1 MAAIQVLAQTSDA
14 AASKE
19 KASIAL
25 TISSTIDSAL
35 DNAEFVALKLIPHMH
50 RGSID
55 LTQRFVSELLF
66 SISKVISIS
75 APSAESLHADGSF
88 ASTLLK
94 STKRMYGVLTK
105 LILSFV
111 YSPQS
116 LTSKETKNFLDYLNA
131 TLMPKVSALLISLQE
146 KQQTTGGKFIAE
158 RKIESHGKIAAL
170 LVFEK
175 EKLDNSLLTVS
186 TKLKQAGLV
195 HESEWLENHIIANKN
210 PDFVI
215 KQVAQA
221 KEREA
226 PVSKKSA
233 GSKRKA
239 VTERSKKKKRVA
251 PAEESDSDDCDG
263 QSVIE
268 SVDACIDDDSDAIS
282 LSKLTAAM
290 DEELNSDDDSDD
302 IDDRHKSESESE
314 GEFEFD

>member
-14 AASKE
+14 AASKA

-146 KQQTTGGKFIAE
+146 KQQTGKFIAE

-251 PAEESDSDDCDG
+251 PAEESDSDDGDG

-282 LSKLTAAM
+282 LSKLTAEM

-302 IDDRHKSESESE
+302 IDDRHKSESESG

>member
-146 KQQTTGGKFIAE
+146 KQQSIA

-268 SVDACIDDDSDAIS
+268 SVDACIDDDSNAIS
-282 LSKLTAAM
+282 LSKLTAEM

>member
-14 AASKE
+14 AASKA

-131 TLMPKVSALLISLQE
+131 TLMPKVSALLISLQ
-146 KQQTTGGKFIAE
+146 GGKFIAE

-251 PAEESDSDDCDG
+251 PAEESDSDDGDG

-282 LSKLTAAM
+282 LSKLTAEM

>member
-14 AASKE
+14 AASKA

-116 LTSKETKNFLDYLNA
+116 LT
-131 TLMPKVSALLISLQE
+131 
-146 KQQTTGGKFIAE
+146 
-158 RKIESHGKIAAL
+158 
-170 LVFEK
+170 
-175 EKLDNSLLTVS
+175 
-186 TKLKQAGLV
+186 
-195 HESEWLENHIIANKN
+195 
-210 PDFVI
+210 
-215 KQVAQA
+215 
-221 KEREA
+221 
-226 PVSKKSA
+226 
-233 GSKRKA
+233 
-239 VTERSKKKKRVA
+239 
-251 PAEESDSDDCDG
+251 
-263 QSVIE
+263 
-268 SVDACIDDDSDAIS
+268 
-282 LSKLTAAM
+282 
-290 DEELNSDDDSDD
+290 
-302 IDDRHKSESESE
+302 
-314 GEFEFD
+314 

>member
-14 AASKE
+14 AASKA

-131 TLMPKVSALLISLQE
+131 TLMPKVSALLISLQ
-146 KQQTTGGKFIAE
+146 GGKFIAE

-282 LSKLTAAM
+282 LSKLTAEM

>member
-131 TLMPKVSALLISLQE
+131 TLMPKVSALLISLQ
-146 KQQTTGGKFIAE
+146 GGKFIAE

-251 PAEESDSDDCDG
+251 PAEESDSDDGDG

-282 LSKLTAAM
+282 LSKLTAEM

-302 IDDRHKSESESE
+302 IDDRHKSESESG

>member
-14 AASKE
+14 AASKA

-66 SISKVISIS
+66 SISKVMSIS

-131 TLMPKVSALLISLQE
+131 TLMPKVSALLISLQ
-146 KQQTTGGKFIAE
+146 GGKFIAE

-282 LSKLTAAM
+282 LSKLTAEM

>member
-1 MAAIQVLAQTSDA
+1 MAAFQVLAQTAGA
-14 AASKE
+14 AVSKE

-25 TISSTIDSAL
+25 TISSTIDGAL
-35 DNAEFVALKLIPHMH
+35 DNAEFVTLKLIPHMH
-50 RGSID
+50 CGSID
-55 LTQRFVSELLF
+55 LAQRFVSELLF
-66 SISKVISIS
+66 SISKMVSIS
-75 APSAESLHADGSF
+75 APSAEYLHADGSF

-111 YSPQS
+111 NSPQS

-131 TLMPKVSALLISLQE
+131 TLMPKVSALLKNLQ
-146 KQQTTGGKFIAE
+146 GKFIAE

-175 EKLDNSLLTVS
+175 EKLDNALLTVS
-186 TKLKQAGLV
+186 TKLKQNGLV
-195 HESEWLENHIIANKN
+195 YESEWLEKHIIANNN
-210 PDFVI
+210 PDFII

-239 VTERSKKKKRVA
+239 VAERSKKKKRVVS
-251 PAEESDSDDCDG
+251 AEESDSDDVDG

-282 LSKLTAAM
+282 LSKLTAEM

-302 IDDRHKSESESE
+302 IDDRSKSESESE

>member
-14 AASKE
+14 AASKA

-131 TLMPKVSALLISLQE
+131 TLMPKVSALLISLQ
-146 KQQTTGGKFIAE
+146 GGKFIAE

-282 LSKLTAAM
+282 LSKLTAEM

-302 IDDRHKSESESE
+302 IDDRHKSESESG